1 MSRVEVILIV
11 RGREG
16 GGGSG
21 GRGAV
26 ICDLTSRQS
35 EVPTVV
41 NGEVPTSNHQPAVH
55 DAGSTFK
62 SS

>member
-1 MSRVEVILIV
+1 M
-11 RGREG
+11 
-16 GGGSG
+16 
-21 GRGAV
+21 

-41 NGEVPTSNHQPAVH
+41 SGEVPTSNHQPAVH